1 MPYIQIRTN
10 KEITKEKEMLIKQ
23 KLGEAIT
30 IVGKSESWLMVE
42 FVSSAKL
49 YFKGNDNESIAFVD
63 IKLHGSS
70 DRDNY
75 IELSNI
81 ICNLLKDN
89 LDISPTN
96 IYISYGEYSNWGW
109 NNTNF

>member
-10 KEITKEKEMLIKQ
+10 KEITKEKEIIIKQ

-42 FVSSAKL
+42 FVSNAKL
-49 YFKGNDNESIAFVD
+49 YFKGNDTENIAYVD
-63 IKLHGSS
+63 FKIYGSS
-70 DRDNY
+70 NSDNY
-75 IELSNI
+75 REMSNI
-81 ICNLLKDN
+81 ICNLLQEN
-89 LDISPTN
+89 LDIPPSNT
-96 IYISYGEYSNWGW
+96 YISYGEYSNWGW